1 MNTGDRSSHS
11 HVDRRTVLKATACAS
26 ALAIASGEPV
36 SSAVLANNNEIV
48 GLTARAAVDYIRRG
62 ELSAERYAQALLERQ
77 KAHANLNAVAYMD
90 EARLLEDAR
99 AVDRSRAQG
108 ARLGVLAGLPIILRQ
123 YQHCRVSHHCR
134 NIIPQGLPPQSQRTA
149 RRFVVQAGRHP
160 VCKIQHARACIGK
173 HERESDI
180 RIC

>member
-1 MNTGDRSSHS
+1 MNTRDRSSHS
-11 HVDRRTVLKATACAS
+11 HVDRRTVLKAAAGAS

-99 AVDRSRAQG
+99 AVDRSRAQ
-108 ARLGVLAGLPIILRQ
+108 
-123 YQHCRVSHHCR
+123 
-134 NIIPQGLPPQSQRTA
+134 
-149 RRFVVQAGRHP
+149 
-160 VCKIQHARACIGK
+160 VCQ
-173 HERESDI
+173 
-180 RIC
+180 